1 MWWIQAA
8 RASYSGEAQH
18 QKKGMCVTISN
29 PTLYRLRLHS
39 IVSYSIVWW
48 AAEPTSPEPPPK
60 KQEVD
65 ETDYAQVEEDL
76 KKKKV
81 SELKKDAKAL
91 GVSEAAISDAD
102 DTSSAQKRLLTS
114 S

>member
-1 MWWIQAA
+1 MQAA
-8 RASYSGEAQH
+8 QASYSGQAQH
-18 QKKGMCVTISN
+18 QKKGMCATISS
-29 PTLYRLRLHS
+29 PTLYRLRVHS
-39 IVSYSIVWW
+39 LVSYSIVWW

-60 KQEVD
+60 KQKVD
-65 ETDYAQVEEDL
+65 ETDYVQVEEDL

-91 GVSEAAISDAD
+91 GASEAAISDAD
-102 DTSSAQKRLLTS
+102 DTSSPKTRLLTS